1 MPLLLYRIEG
11 GYGVHP
17 RWSNKVRKGT
27 MRAFVSKVVETEE
40 YLAMSDDELF
50 ALITKEL
57 FVNEGVTDY
66 TYKHK
71 RLAEYMERVFY
82 VCPDCGLTTFKSDKD
97 LITCQKCGK
106 TAKYLPTKQ
115 FEGVGEKFPFE
126 FTTEWYDYQSDF
138 VNGLPL
144 NTYGDKC
151 LFKDT
156 ASVFEVVL
164 YDRKKILQRQTEI
177 CLCAD
182 RISLT
187 LGEEVMDL
195 PYEKISAVAVLG
207 KNKLNIYYEGKLYQ
221 LKGDE
226 RFNALKYVHLY
237 YRAKNI
243 LKGEEDG
250 KFLGL

>member
-17 RWSNKVRKGT
+17 RWSNKVRRGK
-27 MRAFVSKVVETEE
+27 MHAFVSRVVEPEE

-50 ALITKEL
+50 ELISKEL
-57 FVNEGVTDY
+57 YVDEGRLDY
-66 TYKHK
+66 TYKSK

-82 VCPDCGLTTFKSDKD
+82 VCPDCGLTTFRSDKD
-97 LITCQKCGK
+97 LMVCQKCGK
-106 TAKYLPTKQ
+106 TARYLPTKQ
-115 FEGVGEKFPFE
+115 FAGVNGDFPFE
-126 FTTEWYDYQSDF
+126 FTTEWYDYQSNF
-138 VNGLPL
+138 INALPL
-144 NTYGDKC
+144 QAYGDKC
-151 LFKDT
+151 LFKDEV
-156 ASVFEVVL
+156 SVFEVIL
-164 YDRKKILQRQTEI
+164 YDRKKILQRNTEI
-177 CLCAD
+177 RLCAD
-182 RISLT
+182 KISFK
-187 LGEEVMDL
+187 LGEEVVDL

-221 LKGDE
+221 VKGDE

-243 LKGEEDG
+243 LKGEENG